1 MRSELL
7 DQLEGNTVL
16 LDVAVEGGAP
26 IKGDDTGWSPMQ
38 ALWALTGIPTLAVP
52 CGVIDGLPVG
62 VLVAA
67 APGRENLLARAA
79 CIIEGC
85 MES

>member
-1 MRSELL
+1 MRSGLL

-26 IKGDDTGWSPMQ
+26 IKGGDTGWPPMQ
-38 ALWALTGIPTLAVP
+38 ALWALTGTPTLAVP

-67 APGRENLLARAA
+67 APVRENLLARAA
-79 CIIEGC
+79 CIIEGR